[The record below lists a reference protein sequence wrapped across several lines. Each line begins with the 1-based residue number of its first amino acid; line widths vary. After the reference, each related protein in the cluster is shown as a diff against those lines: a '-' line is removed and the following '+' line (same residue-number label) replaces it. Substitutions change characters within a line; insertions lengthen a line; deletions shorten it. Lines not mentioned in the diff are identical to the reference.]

1 MIPNLPPGIWSA
13 DVQLAFETIDDLVG
27 NGLHLLAQEGVE
39 AIRLRIAATNL
50 DQVSTYRQSLLDSGL
65 DEEWV
70 SETMAV
76 CVIIRDQLAN
86 ATERS
91 QPE

>member
-1 MIPNLPPGIWSA
+1 MIPSLPPGTWSA

-27 NGLHLLAQEGVE
+27 NGLNLLAREGVE
-39 AIRLRIAATNL
+39 AIRLRIAAASL
-50 DQVSTYRQSLLDSGL
+50 DRVSTYRQSLLDSGL

-76 CVIIRDQLAN
+76 CVILRDRLVDA
-86 ATERS
+86 AERS